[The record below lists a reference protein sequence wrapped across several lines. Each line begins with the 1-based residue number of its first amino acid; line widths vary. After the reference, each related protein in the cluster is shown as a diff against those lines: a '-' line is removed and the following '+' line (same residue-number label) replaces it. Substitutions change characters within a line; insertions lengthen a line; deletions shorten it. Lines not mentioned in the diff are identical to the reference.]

1 MKRYRVTLMVV
12 CLVLLYLGGNTIH
25 FHVKNP
31 DPLPISLE
39 ELERNGPPREWLTI
53 EGGYVNLLEAI
64 STTGSVEVDVF
75 LVPLKV
81 SPQADSYRVLVETRD
96 PEIVTA
102 LRTYFFK
109 LDSEM
114 EKQRYLQEHQD
125 LFLGRRDITGQLQD
139 YLPAKRNRSLIES
152 MKRKGEEDLPD
163 DVILVSEN
171 KESPMLLGGIFMVVM
186 ALLGM
191 AKAAVFWKKSDT
203 PAADQ

>member
-12 CLVLLYLGGNTIH
+12 CLVLLYLGGDTIY

-31 DPLPISLE
+31 DPLPISIG
-39 ELERNGPPREWLTI
+39 ELERSGPPREWLTI

-81 SPQADSYRVLVETRD
+81 SPQADSYRVLFETRD
-96 PEIVTA
+96 PAIVSA

-109 LDSEM
+109 LDSEL
-114 EKQRYLQEHQD
+114 ERQRYLQEHQE
-125 LFLGRRDITGQLQD
+125 LFFGRRDITGQLQD
-139 YLPAKRNRSLIES
+139 YLPGKRNRSLIES
-152 MKRKGEEDLPD
+152 MKRKGEVGLPD
-163 DVILVSEN
+163 DVILFSEN
-171 KESPMLLGGIFMVVM
+171 KESPMFLGGIFMVVI

-191 AKAAVFWKKSDT
+191 AKAAVFWRKPNT
-203 PAADQ
+203 PATE

>member
-39 ELERNGPPREWLTI
+39 ELERSGPPREWLTI

-81 SPQADSYRVLVETRD
+81 SPQAESYRVLVETRD

-114 EKQRYLQEHQD
+114 EKQRYLQEHQE

-139 YLPAKRNRSLIES
+139 YLPSKRNRSLIES
-152 MKRKGEEDLPD
+152 MKRKGEENLPD

-191 AKAAVFWKKSDT
+191 AKAAVFWKKSDA
-203 PAADQ
+203 PAADR